1 MKQFVSFN
9 IIQKTEIDSFSL
21 SFIVYSLLTQKNYN
35 EY

>member
-1 MKQFVSFN
+1 MKQFVNFN

-21 SFIVYSLLTQKNYN
+21 SSIAYSSLTEKNYN